1 MKLFKRALT
10 LTILAIFTMY
20 SHAQSIDEIK
30 KNSNYIWGEGNGTT
44 MSDAEGE
51 ALRQMSVQISVSV
64 YNSSYDEESNDNS
77 VQKAVLQSVSSA
89 KFTNVQMRVLEE
101 EPNAKVFCFMPR
113 SEVKKMFEKRAN
125 HIANMVDAGKTAE
138 SRMMIDEAL
147 RNYYWALVLAKTT
160 PEPVEIE
167 FNDKKGEAT
176 SLLPIKIKSV
186 LAMINASVDEIQDG
200 KNLILGFTY
209 NGKPVSS
216 LNFKYN
222 DGQSIV
228 GPIVARDGI
237 GEASMASIPAD
248 GKLHLTYELRFRNE
262 VDPTDSDIAGA
273 FNAGILPNINSSVA
287 IAIKNNS
294 KKKAA
299 APVLASAEML
309 AAQPTNDKR
318 SIAMQNAD
326 NTDDLQQAVLAV
338 EAAISSNNPKSAFN
352 YFTPE
357 GYTLFANLM
366 AKNGKVTLVGKAQ
379 SHNFIIAD
387 GYIIGRA
394 TNIKRQFRNGK
405 AFMEK
410 LVYRFN
416 PESRKIESV
425 AFALTQ
431 RAENDIMNAAASWP
445 EVSRWAILNFM
456 EDYQTAFA
464 LKRTDYINSIF
475 SDDAL
480 IITGTILKKLNNA
493 ERAFDRSKSLDLG
506 GPKDIAYSQ
515 LSKTEYIDRL
525 RKIFSTREYV
535 HLQFED
541 NVTRMIDLP
550 AINGINK
557 GAAFGIEIKQRYEST
572 GYSDDGYLTMVFDT
586 RGKLPI
592 IHVRLWQPDKNNMMS
607 LQEFISRFNKQQSK
621 IKL

>member
-1 MKLFKRALT
+1 
-10 LTILAIFTMY
+10 MY

-101 EPNAKVFCFMPR
+101 EPNARVFCFMPR
-113 SEVKKMFEKRAN
+113 SEVKKMFEKRAS
-125 HIANMVDAGKTAE
+125 HITNMVDAGKTAE

-287 IAIKNNS
+287 IAIKSNS

-379 SHNFIIAD
+379 NHNFIIAD

-607 LQEFISRFNKQQSK
+607 LQEFISRFNK
-621 IKL
+621 

>member
-1 MKLFKRALT
+1 
-10 LTILAIFTMY
+10 MY

-101 EPNAKVFCFMPR
+101 EPNAKVFCFMSR

-299 APVLASAEML
+299 APTLASAEIL

-326 NTDDLQQAVLAV
+326 NTDDLQKAVLAV

-607 LQEFISRFNKQQSK
+607 LQEFISRFNK
-621 IKL
+621 

>member
-101 EPNAKVFCFMPR
+101 EPNAKVFCFMSR

-287 IAIKNNS
+287 IAIKSNS

-326 NTDDLQQAVLAV
+326 NTDDLQKAVLAV

-607 LQEFISRFNKQQSK
+607 LQEFISRFNK
-621 IKL
+621 

>member
-125 HIANMVDAGKTAE
+125 HIVNMVDAGKTAE

-186 LAMINASVDEIQDG
+186 LAMINASVEEIQDN
-200 KNLILGFTY
+200 KNIILGFTY

-287 IAIKNNS
+287 IAIKSNS

-326 NTDDLQQAVLAV
+326 NTDDLQKAVLAV

-379 SHNFIIAD
+379 GHNFIIAD

-607 LQEFISRFNKQQSK
+607 LQEFISRFNK
-621 IKL
+621 

>member
-101 EPNAKVFCFMPR
+101 EPNAKVFCFMSR

-125 HIANMVDAGKTAE
+125 HIVNMVDAGKTAE

-262 VDPTDSDIAGA
+262 VDPTDSGIAGA
-273 FNAGILPNINSSVA
+273 FNAGLFPNINSSVA

-299 APVLASAEML
+299 APALASAEML

-326 NTDDLQQAVLAV
+326 NTDDLQKAVLAV

-607 LQEFISRFNKQQSK
+607 LQEFISRFNK
-621 IKL
+621 

>member
-101 EPNAKVFCFMPR
+101 EPNAKVFCFMSR

-125 HIANMVDAGKTAE
+125 HIVNMVDAGKTAE

-273 FNAGILPNINSSVA
+273 FNAGLLPNINSSVA
-287 IAIKNNS
+287 IAIKSNS

-326 NTDDLQQAVLAV
+326 NTDDLQKAVLAV

-607 LQEFISRFNKQQSK
+607 LQEFISRFNK
-621 IKL
+621 

>member
-125 HIANMVDAGKTAE
+125 HIVNMVDAGKTAE

-287 IAIKNNS
+287 IAIKSNS

-299 APVLASAEML
+299 APVLASAEIL

-480 IITGTILKKLNNA
+480 IITGTILKKLNTA

-525 RKIFSTREYV
+525 RKIFNTREYV

-607 LQEFISRFNKQQSK
+607 LQEFISRFNK
-621 IKL
+621 

>member
-10 LTILAIFTMY
+10 LAILVIFTMY

-299 APVLASAEML
+299 APVLASAEIL

-464 LKRTDYINSIF
+464 LKRTDYISSIF

-480 IITGTILKKLNNA
+480 IITGTILKKLDNA
-493 ERAFDRSKSLDLG
+493 ERAFDRSKSLNLG

-607 LQEFISRFNKQQSK
+607 LQEFISRFNK
-621 IKL
+621 

>member
-125 HIANMVDAGKTAE
+125 HIVNMVDAGKTAE

-326 NTDDLQQAVLAV
+326 NTDDLQKAVLAV
-338 EAAISSNNPKSAFN
+338 EVAISSNNPKSAFN
-352 YFTPE
+352 DFTPE

-607 LQEFISRFNKQQSK
+607 LQEFISRFNK
-621 IKL
+621 

>member
-101 EPNAKVFCFMPR
+101 EPNAKVFCFMSR

-326 NTDDLQQAVLAV
+326 NTDDLQKAVLAV

-607 LQEFISRFNKQQSK
+607 LQEFISRFNK
-621 IKL
+621 

>member
-125 HIANMVDAGKTAE
+125 HIVNMVDAGKTAE

-167 FNDKKGEAT
+167 FNDKTGEAT

-186 LAMINASVDEIQDG
+186 LAMINASVDENQDG

-299 APVLASAEML
+299 APALASAEIL

-607 LQEFISRFNKQQSK
+607 LQEFISRFNK
-621 IKL
+621 

>member
-1 MKLFKRALT
+1 
-10 LTILAIFTMY
+10 MY

-101 EPNAKVFCFMPR
+101 EPNARVFCFMPR

-273 FNAGILPNINSSVA
+273 FNAGLLPNINSSVA

-299 APVLASAEML
+299 APVLASAEIL

-326 NTDDLQQAVLAV
+326 NTDDLQKAVLAV

-480 IITGTILKKLNNA
+480 IITGTILKKLDNA

-607 LQEFISRFNKQQSK
+607 LQEFISRFNK
-621 IKL
+621 

>member
-101 EPNAKVFCFMPR
+101 EPNAKVFCFMSR

-125 HIANMVDAGKTAE
+125 HIVNMVDAGKTAE
-138 SRMMIDEAL
+138 GRMMIDEAL

-299 APVLASAEML
+299 APVLASAEIL

-326 NTDDLQQAVLAV
+326 NTDDLQKAVLAV

-357 GYTLFANLM
+357 GYTLFANFM

-480 IITGTILKKLNNA
+480 IITGTILKKLDNA

-607 LQEFISRFNKQQSK
+607 LQEFISRFNK
-621 IKL
+621 

>member
-125 HIANMVDAGKTAE
+125 HITNMVDAGKTAE

-299 APVLASAEML
+299 APVLASAEIL

-525 RKIFSTREYV
+525 RKIFNTREYV

-607 LQEFISRFNKQQSK
+607 LQEFISRFNK
-621 IKL
+621 

>member
-101 EPNAKVFCFMPR
+101 EPNAKVFCFMSR

-273 FNAGILPNINSSVA
+273 FNAGLLPNINSSVA
-287 IAIKNNS
+287 IAIKSNS

-299 APVLASAEML
+299 APVLASAEIL

-326 NTDDLQQAVLAV
+326 NTDDLQKAVLAV

-607 LQEFISRFNKQQSK
+607 LQEFISRFNK
-621 IKL
+621 

>member
-113 SEVKKMFEKRAN
+113 SEVKKMFEKRAS

-326 NTDDLQQAVLAV
+326 NTDDLQKAVLAV

-357 GYTLFANLM
+357 GYTLFVNLM

-464 LKRTDYINSIF
+464 LKRIDYINSIF

-607 LQEFISRFNKQQSK
+607 LQEFISRFNK
-621 IKL
+621 

>member
-125 HIANMVDAGKTAE
+125 HIVNMVDAGKTAE

-299 APVLASAEML
+299 APALASAEML

-326 NTDDLQQAVLAV
+326 NTDDLQKAVLAV

-379 SHNFIIAD
+379 NHNFIIAD

-525 RKIFSTREYV
+525 RKIFNTREYV

-607 LQEFISRFNKQQSK
+607 LQEFISRFNK
-621 IKL
+621 

>member
-113 SEVKKMFEKRAN
+113 SEVKKMFEKRAS

-287 IAIKNNS
+287 IAIKSNS

-525 RKIFSTREYV
+525 RKIFNTREYV

-607 LQEFISRFNKQQSK
+607 LQEFISRFNK
-621 IKL
+621 

>member
-101 EPNAKVFCFMPR
+101 EPNAKVFCFMSR

-125 HIANMVDAGKTAE
+125 HITNMVDAGKTAE

-287 IAIKNNS
+287 IAIKSNS

-299 APVLASAEML
+299 APALASAEML

-326 NTDDLQQAVLAV
+326 NTDDLQKAVLAV

-607 LQEFISRFNKQQSK
+607 LQEFISRFNK
-621 IKL
+621 

>member
-125 HIANMVDAGKTAE
+125 HIVNMVDAGKTAE

-299 APVLASAEML
+299 APALASAEML

-326 NTDDLQQAVLAV
+326 NTDDLQKAVLAV

-464 LKRTDYINSIF
+464 LKRIDYINSIF

-572 GYSDDGYLTMVFDT
+572 GYSDYGYLTMVFDT

-607 LQEFISRFNKQQSK
+607 LQEFISRFNK
-621 IKL
+621 

>member
-10 LTILAIFTMY
+10 LAILVIFTMY

-101 EPNAKVFCFMPR
+101 EPNAKVFCFMSR

-125 HIANMVDAGKTAE
+125 HIVNMVDAGKTAE
-138 SRMMIDEAL
+138 GRMMIDEAL

-237 GEASMASIPAD
+237 GEASMALIPAD

-299 APVLASAEML
+299 APALASAEIL

-607 LQEFISRFNKQQSK
+607 LQEFISRFNK
-621 IKL
+621 

>member
-1 MKLFKRALT
+1 MKLLKRALT

-101 EPNAKVFCFMPR
+101 EPNAKVFCFMSR

-125 HIANMVDAGKTAE
+125 HIVNMVDAGKTAE

-299 APVLASAEML
+299 APALASAEML

-464 LKRTDYINSIF
+464 LKRIDYINSIF

-525 RKIFSTREYV
+525 RKIFNTREYV

-607 LQEFISRFNKQQSK
+607 LQEFISRFNK
-621 IKL
+621 

>member
-101 EPNAKVFCFMPR
+101 EPNARVFCFMPR

-273 FNAGILPNINSSVA
+273 FNAGLLPNINSSVA

-299 APVLASAEML
+299 APVLASAEIL

-326 NTDDLQQAVLAV
+326 NTDDLQKAVLAV

-607 LQEFISRFNKQQSK
+607 LQEFISRFNK
-621 IKL
+621 

>member
-10 LTILAIFTMY
+10 LAILVIFTVY

-101 EPNAKVFCFMPR
+101 EPNAKVFCFMSR

-125 HIANMVDAGKTAE
+125 HIVNMVDAGKTAE
-138 SRMMIDEAL
+138 GRMMIDEAL

-299 APVLASAEML
+299 APVLASAEIL

-326 NTDDLQQAVLAV
+326 NTDDLQKAVLAV

-366 AKNGKVTLVGKAQ
+366 AKNGKVTLVGKTQ
-379 SHNFIIAD
+379 NHNFIIAD

-480 IITGTILKKLNNA
+480 IITGTILKKLDNA

-607 LQEFISRFNKQQSK
+607 LQEFISRFNK
-621 IKL
+621 

>member
-1 MKLFKRALT
+1 MKLLKRALT

-125 HIANMVDAGKTAE
+125 HIVNMVDAGKTAE

-287 IAIKNNS
+287 IAIKSNS

-326 NTDDLQQAVLAV
+326 NTDDLQKAVLAV

-480 IITGTILKKLNNA
+480 IITGTILKKLDNA

-607 LQEFISRFNKQQSK
+607 LQEFISRFNK
-621 IKL
+621 

>member
-10 LTILAIFTMY
+10 LAILVIFTMY

-101 EPNAKVFCFMPR
+101 EPNAKVFCFMSR

-125 HIANMVDAGKTAE
+125 HIVNMVDAGKTAE
-138 SRMMIDEAL
+138 GRMMIDEAL

-200 KNLILGFTY
+200 KNLILSFTY

-299 APVLASAEML
+299 APVLASAEIL

-326 NTDDLQQAVLAV
+326 NTDDLQKAVLAV

-464 LKRTDYINSIF
+464 LKRTDYISSIF

-480 IITGTILKKLNNA
+480 IITGTILKKLDNA
-493 ERAFDRSKSLDLG
+493 ERVFDRSKSLDLG

-607 LQEFISRFNKQQSK
+607 LQEFISRFNK
-621 IKL
+621 

>member
-1 MKLFKRALT
+1 
-10 LTILAIFTMY
+10 
-20 SHAQSIDEIK
+20 
-30 KNSNYIWGEGNGTT
+30 

-101 EPNAKVFCFMPR
+101 EPNARVFCFMPR

-299 APVLASAEML
+299 APVLASAEIL

-338 EAAISSNNPKSAFN
+338 ESAISSNNPKSAFN

-379 SHNFIIAD
+379 NHNFIIAD

-607 LQEFISRFNKQQSK
+607 LQEFISRFNK
-621 IKL
+621 

>member
-101 EPNAKVFCFMPR
+101 EPNAKVFCFMSR

-287 IAIKNNS
+287 IAIKSNS

-464 LKRTDYINSIF
+464 LKRIDYINSIF

-607 LQEFISRFNKQQSK
+607 LQEFISRFNK
-621 IKL
+621 

>member
-101 EPNAKVFCFMPR
+101 EPNARVFCFMSR

-273 FNAGILPNINSSVA
+273 FNAGLLPNINSSVA
-287 IAIKNNS
+287 IAIKSNS

-299 APVLASAEML
+299 APVLASAEIL
-309 AAQPTNDKR
+309 AAQPTNDKH

-493 ERAFDRSKSLDLG
+493 ERTFDRSKSLDLG

-607 LQEFISRFNKQQSK
+607 LQEFISRFNK
-621 IKL
+621 

>member
-299 APVLASAEML
+299 APVLASAEIL

-338 EAAISSNNPKSAFN
+338 ESAISSNNPKSAFN

-379 SHNFIIAD
+379 NHNFIIAD

-607 LQEFISRFNKQQSK
+607 LQEFISRFNK
-621 IKL
+621 

>member
-299 APVLASAEML
+299 APVLASAEIL

-326 NTDDLQQAVLAV
+326 NTDDLQKAVLAV

-480 IITGTILKKLNNA
+480 IITGTILKKLDNA

-607 LQEFISRFNKQQSK
+607 LQEFISRFNK
-621 IKL
+621 

>member
-101 EPNAKVFCFMPR
+101 EPNAKVFCFMSR

-125 HIANMVDAGKTAE
+125 HIVNMVDAGKTAE

-186 LAMINASVDEIQDG
+186 LAMINASVEEIQDN
-200 KNLILGFTY
+200 KNIILGFTY

-248 GKLHLTYELRFRNE
+248 GKLHITYELRFRNE

-299 APVLASAEML
+299 APVLASAEIL

-326 NTDDLQQAVLAV
+326 NTDDLQKAVLAV

-464 LKRTDYINSIF
+464 LKRIDYINSIF

-525 RKIFSTREYV
+525 RKIFNTREYV

-607 LQEFISRFNKQQSK
+607 LQEFISRFNK
-621 IKL
+621 

>member
-125 HIANMVDAGKTAE
+125 HIVNMVDAGKTAE

-228 GPIVARDGI
+228 GPIVVRDGI

-287 IAIKNNS
+287 IAIKSNS

-379 SHNFIIAD
+379 NHNFIIAD

-607 LQEFISRFNKQQSK
+607 LQEFISRFNK
-621 IKL
+621 

>member
-101 EPNAKVFCFMPR
+101 EPNAKVFCFMSR

-287 IAIKNNS
+287 IAIKSNS

-299 APVLASAEML
+299 APALASAEIL

-326 NTDDLQQAVLAV
+326 NTDDLQKAVLAV

-607 LQEFISRFNKQQSK
+607 LQEFISRFNK
-621 IKL
+621 

>member
-186 LAMINASVDEIQDG
+186 LAMINASVKEIQDD
-200 KNLILGFTY
+200 KNIILDFTY

-228 GPIVARDGI
+228 GPIVTRDGI

-299 APVLASAEML
+299 APALASAEML

-326 NTDDLQQAVLAV
+326 NTDDLQKAVLAV

-525 RKIFSTREYV
+525 RKIFNTREYV

-607 LQEFISRFNKQQSK
+607 LQEFISRFNK
-621 IKL
+621 

>member
-1 MKLFKRALT
+1 MKLLKRALT

-101 EPNAKVFCFMPR
+101 EPNAKVFCFMSR

-125 HIANMVDAGKTAE
+125 HIVNMVDAGKTAE
-138 SRMMIDEAL
+138 GRMMIDEAL

-464 LKRTDYINSIF
+464 LKRIDYINSIF

-607 LQEFISRFNKQQSK
+607 LQEFISRFNK
-621 IKL
+621 

>member
-101 EPNAKVFCFMPR
+101 EPNARVFCFMPR

-125 HIANMVDAGKTAE
+125 HIVNMVDAGKTAE

-287 IAIKNNS
+287 IAIKSNS

-309 AAQPTNDKR
+309 AAQPTNDKH

-326 NTDDLQQAVLAV
+326 NTDDLQKAVLAV
-338 EAAISSNNPKSAFN
+338 EAAISSNNPKSAFS

-607 LQEFISRFNKQQSK
+607 LQEFISRFNK
-621 IKL
+621 

>member
-101 EPNAKVFCFMPR
+101 EPNAKVFCFMSR

-273 FNAGILPNINSSVA
+273 FNAGLLPNINSSVA
-287 IAIKNNS
+287 IAIKSNS

-299 APVLASAEML
+299 APVLASAEIL
-309 AAQPTNDKR
+309 AAQPTNDKH

-607 LQEFISRFNKQQSK
+607 LQEFISRFNK
-621 IKL
+621 

>member
-186 LAMINASVDEIQDG
+186 LAMINASVKEIQDD
-200 KNLILGFTY
+200 KNIILDFTY

-287 IAIKNNS
+287 IAIKSNS

-299 APVLASAEML
+299 APALASAEIL

-464 LKRTDYINSIF
+464 LKRIDYINSIF

-525 RKIFSTREYV
+525 RKIFNTREYV

-607 LQEFISRFNKQQSK
+607 LQEFISRFNK
-621 IKL
+621 

>member
-101 EPNAKVFCFMPR
+101 EPNAKVFCFMSR

-125 HIANMVDAGKTAE
+125 HIVNMVDAGKTAE

-299 APVLASAEML
+299 APMLASAEML

-318 SIAMQNAD
+318 SIAMQNAN
-326 NTDDLQQAVLAV
+326 NTDDLQKAVLAV

-357 GYTLFANLM
+357 GDTLFANLM

-607 LQEFISRFNKQQSK
+607 LQEFISRFNK
-621 IKL
+621 